1 MADKIKA
8 ARARSRAAG
17 NTKKQDRASRL
28 LGEHMIVMYN
38 DDKEKEEELKQLIIN
53 KARMTMGQSGG

>member
-1 MADKIKA
+1 MV
-8 ARARSRAAG
+8 
-17 NTKKQDRASRL
+17 
-28 LGEHMIVMYN
+28 VMYN